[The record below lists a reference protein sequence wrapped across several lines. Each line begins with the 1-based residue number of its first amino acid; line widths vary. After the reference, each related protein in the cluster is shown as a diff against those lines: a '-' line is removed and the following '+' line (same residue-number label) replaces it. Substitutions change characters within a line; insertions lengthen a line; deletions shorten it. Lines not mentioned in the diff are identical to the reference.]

1 MKKNLIVLIM
11 ILLIPLVSCDNDA
24 YDPSSGTNAKGS
36 DREMTQTDPI
46 QKEEDAKKESVNSVL
61 EQTEIKVTFIELGSV
76 KCIPCK
82 KMQPII
88 KEIEEEYKDVKVVFY
103 DVWTPQGK
111 PYAQKYRIRLIPT
124 QVFLDKDGN
133 EYYRHAGFFSKEEII
148 KILQKKG
155 VK

>member
-1 MKKNLIVLIM
+1 
-11 ILLIPLVSCDNDA
+11 
-24 YDPSSGTNAKGS
+24 
-36 DREMTQTDPI
+36 MTQTDPI